1 MKTIF
6 IRPHHQLLQ
15 MVITLALIVIVFA
28 ISSAI
33 FADINYYKALFID
46 YLKNAGYHRNKGAIF
61 NKLTDH

>member
-46 YLKNAGYHRNKGAIF
+46 YVKNSGYTRNKSAIL
-61 NKLTDH
+61 NKKIDN

>member
-1 MKTIF
+1 
-6 IRPHHQLLQ
+6 

-46 YLKNAGYHRNKGAIF
+46 YVKNSGYTRNKSAIL
-61 NKLTDH
+61 NKKIDN